1 MGSGLAKCL
10 RVNPRTHLNMI
21 EVDRLEKSYG
31 FARALKGISFSVSKG
46 EVIGFLGPNGAGKST
61 TMKILTGYLAPSGGG
76 GTVNGL
82 DIVKDSL
89 AVRAMIGYLPESTPL
104 YADMR
109 VDEYLSF
116 CAEIRGVPT
125 SSRKASLARAVQLC
139 GLERVTGKNIN
150 ELSKGYK
157 QRVGL
162 AQAIVHEPPVLILDE
177 PTSGLDPN
185 QIVEVRKLIERLG
198 EDHTVLLST
207 HYLQEVEKSC
217 SRVIIVNQG
226 EIVADGTQQQLLE
239 EQPSGGLRV
248 RVRGPEAGVV
258 AQFQEL
264 LPDALV
270 EVVDRSDDSNDFRIS
285 VDKQQAPVEESVA
298 RLVVKNGWDLL
309 SLHRETPDLE
319 DVFRKLTLNS
329 TEVGNV

>member
-1 MGSGLAKCL
+1 
-10 RVNPRTHLNMI
+10 
-21 EVDRLEKSYG
+21 
-31 FARALKGISFSVSKG
+31 
-46 EVIGFLGPNGAGKST
+46 
-61 TMKILTGYLAPSGGG
+61 MKILTGYLAPSGGSG
-76 GTVNGL
+76 AVSGL

-104 YADMR
+104 YAEMR

-116 CAEIRGVPT
+116 CAEIRGVPA
-125 SSRKASLARAVQLC
+125 SSRKASLVRAVQLC

-248 RVRGPEAGVV
+248 RVRGPEAGVA
-258 AQFQEL
+258 AQFAEL
-264 LPDALV
+264 LPEALV

-285 VDKQQAPVEESVA
+285 VDKQQAPMEESIA

-329 TEVGNV
+329 PEGGNV